1 MLKNIFALIVSIAFS
16 ACVSCNNSGTGAKG
30 AGQAF
35 DSFRVHFR
43 TQPLP
48 IVIKGCNIEPAKFDE
63 LRIADYHQFVSY
75 SDNEYAYCS
84 FKANGDYIGII
95 TLGPADCFFPIL
107 KTFDKNGN
115 KIDERDIHIG
125 GCGADCGFSCEEF
138 MTLRE
143 DYTLYTSDTISYY
156 KCDTAGNE
164 IPGTKEH
171 YVVYKKGR
179 LLPTGKI
186 ELTDESKLP
195 LNDGHN

>member
-1 MLKNIFALIVSIAFS
+1 MLRTLS
-16 ACVSCNNSGTGAKG
+16 AVILMILLCACLGCNNSGTGANASKS
-30 AGQAF
+30 AF
-35 DSFRVHFR
+35 DSFMVHFH
-43 TQPLP
+43 PAELP
-48 IVIKGCNIEPAKFDE
+48 IAIKGCNIDPKTFE
-63 LRIADYHQFVSY
+63 LLPIAGFPKFVSD

-84 FKANGDYIGII
+84 FKTNGDYIGII

-125 GCGADCGFSCEEF
+125 GCGADCGFTCEEF
-138 MTLRE
+138 MTLRA

-164 IPGTKEH
+164 IPGTREH
-171 YVVYKKGR
+171 YVVYRKGR

-186 ELTDESKLP
+186 ELSDDAKLLLTDKV
-195 LNDGHN
+195 N